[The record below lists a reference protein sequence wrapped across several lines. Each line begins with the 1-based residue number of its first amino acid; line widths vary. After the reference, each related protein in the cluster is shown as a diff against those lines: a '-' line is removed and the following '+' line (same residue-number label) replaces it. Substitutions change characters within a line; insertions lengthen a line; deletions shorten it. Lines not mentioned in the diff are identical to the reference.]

1 MAGVVSRLNPRVTR
15 IGCAL
20 AAIALAVL
28 SVSGPALAQGTG
40 RHILWAVQG
49 RHNTLYLLGSIHVL
63 RPEDAGL
70 PQPAESAYRRAQ
82 RLVME
87 VDMDDA
93 TQGDPLALAAQMQA
107 MATLPPGVTLRSVLG
122 ADYAPVAA
130 RAARAGLDL
139 TLLDRFAPWFVA
151 TTLLQVELAKR
162 GFSPDLGV
170 EQVLAGRAVQDH
182 KPIEGLETAEQQF
195 ALLGNLPL
203 PLQKRFLL
211 MTLDESDDFDAEIRA
226 LVAAWHAGDA
236 AQLAAVLGAEFAAF
250 PELYRPL
257 TEDRNRAWVPR
268 IAALLDGRDDCLVV
282 VGALHLVGPNSVVD
296 LLRQRGYKVTQQ

>member
-1 MAGVVSRLNPRVTR
+1 V
-15 IGCAL
+15 
-20 AAIALAVL
+20 
-28 SVSGPALAQGTG
+28 
-40 RHILWAVQG
+40 
-49 RHNTLYLLGSIHVL
+49 YLLGSIHVL

-70 PQPAESAYRRAQ
+70 PRPAEDAYRRAK

-87 VDMDDA
+87 IDMDDP

-107 MATLPPGVTLRSVLG
+107 MATLPAGVTLRSVLG
-122 ADYAPVAA
+122 PDYAPVAA
-130 RAARAGLDL
+130 RAAKAGLDL
-139 TLLDRFAPWFVA
+139 TMLDRFAPWFVA
-151 TTLLQVELAKR
+151 TTLLQVELARR

-170 EQVLAGRAVQDH
+170 EQVLAARAVTDR

-195 ALLGNLPL
+195 AVLGSLPL

-211 MTLDESDDFDAEIRA
+211 MTLDESDDFDAEIRE

-236 AQLAAVLGAEFAAF
+236 AQLAEVLGAEFAEF

-257 TEDRNRAWVPR
+257 TEDRNRAWVPK
-268 IAALLDGRDDCLVV
+268 ITALLDGSEDCLVV

-296 LLRQRGYKVTQQ
+296 LLRQRGYQVTQQ